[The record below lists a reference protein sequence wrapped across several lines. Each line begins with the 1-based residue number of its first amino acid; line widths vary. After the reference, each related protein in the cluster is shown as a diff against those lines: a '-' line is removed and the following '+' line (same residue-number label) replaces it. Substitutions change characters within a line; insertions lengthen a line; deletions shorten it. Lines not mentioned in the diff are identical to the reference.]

1 MARRPIP
8 MIELDEVFFRY
19 QQGHALLQI
28 VRSMG
33 QARNT
38 VRKYLRLA
46 QQGGLT
52 RGGDEAQRQAAILWV
67 RHQLAAPREESE
79 AAAAQQLLK
88 RHEEQ
93 IRTWLGERH
102 MTSKQVWRLL
112 SEREVGVSY
121 SSVKRFIREHICPMK
136 PRLTVRLE
144 TPPGRQAQV
153 DFGQVEVAFTDGS
166 RRRLWAFLLT
176 LSYSRHRFV
185 RFVERQDV
193 ATWIDCHVR
202 AFEFIGGVPET
213 VLLDNLKAGV
223 IRPDLYDP
231 TLNRA
236 YGELERH
243 YGFAIDPAR
252 VAAPK
257 DKGKVERGVPVIRQQ
272 LVAGRT
278 YRDLTD
284 LNEKSLLW
292 CRDAVGREVH
302 GTTQE
307 PPLVRFE
314 RDERAALKPLPEQ
327 PFDVPTWAEAK
338 VHPDHHIVFERSYY
352 SLPSRFVAKTVWV
365 KATRRL
371 VEVFCDEVLVKT
383 HPRSRRKGTWVTDAT
398 DLPEAARA
406 FLFAHPQYCREKAAE
421 LGPHV
426 ERMAVEI
433 LSDHAIRNLRKAQAL
448 VRLGQKY
455 GAERLDQ
462 ACQYLLDFGC
472 SEIRRLERVLEKGVP
487 SLWKAPAPSPSP
499 SLSQLGLAFLHPPQS
514 FAAAG
519 EVPS

>member
-8 MIELDEVFFRY
+8 VIELDEVFFRF
-19 QQGHALLQI
+19 QQGQSLMQI
-28 VRSMG
+28 VRSVG

-46 QQGGLT
+46 QAGGLT
-52 RGGDEAQRQAAILWV
+52 RGGGEAERQAAV
-67 RHQLAAPREESE
+67 RSVRQALAGQDDPE
-79 AAAAQQLLK
+79 AALTEKLL
-88 RHEEQ
+88 RPQEER
-93 IRTWLGERH
+93 IRAWLGERD
-102 MTSKQVWRLL
+102 MTMKQVWRLL
-112 SEREVGVSY
+112 REDTLCVSY
-121 SSVKRFIREHICPMK
+121 SSVKRFIREHLQPK
-136 PRLTVRLE
+136 GPRLTVRME

-202 AFEFIGGVPET
+202 AFEFFDGVPET

-236 YGELERH
+236 YAELERH
-243 YGFAIDPAR
+243 YGFVIDPAR

-257 DKGKVERGVPVIRQQ
+257 DKGKVERGVPVVRQQ
-272 LVAGRT
+272 LIAGRS
-278 YRDLTD
+278 YRDLAD
-284 LNEKSLLW
+284 LNEKALLW
-292 CRDAVGREVH
+292 CREAVGREIH

-314 RDERAALKPLPEQ
+314 RDERVTLKPLPEV
-327 PFDVPTWAEAK
+327 PFDLPTWAELK

-352 SLPSRFVAKTVWV
+352 SLPSRYVGKLVWAKG
-365 KATRRL
+365 TRRL
-371 VEVFCDEVLVKT
+371 VEIYCEDVLVKT
-383 HPRSRRKGTWVTDAT
+383 HPRASRKGTWVTDT
-398 DLPEAARA
+398 SDLPEAAQA
-406 FLFAHPQYCREKAAE
+406 FLFAHPVYCREKAAE

-426 ERMAVEI
+426 ARMAAEI
-433 LSDHAIRNLRKAQAL
+433 LSEHAIRNLRKAQAL
-448 VRLGQKY
+448 LRLGQKY
-455 GAERLDQ
+455 GAERLDE
-462 ACQYLLDFGC
+462 ACHYLLDFD
-472 SEIRRLERVLEKGVP
+472 STEIRRLERVLERGVP
-487 SLWKAPAPSPSP
+487 SLWRPEPAPQAAA
-499 SLSQLGLAFLHPPQS
+499 LSQQAFGFLHPPES
-514 FAAAG
+514 FSASG
-519 EVPS
+519 EVLQ